1 MNRNYLNHIDLE
13 RIKKSDRGMVKWE
26 PFRSITEQWTGL
38 HNVMEDLNKID
49 KPVLSDDQLE
59 EINQVLAEALQNKRE
74 VYLTY
79 FKNGQCITETC
90 KIHMIN
96 LHNKNLYYIDDVFEF
111 KNELPLSEV
120 LDIRFV

>member
-1 MNRNYLNHIDLE
+1 MNPDVLRQAKEGKL
-13 RIKKSDRGMVKWE
+13 RDRGMVKWE

-38 HNVMEDLNKID
+38 HNVMEDLNKIE

-59 EINQVLAEALQNKRE
+59 EINQVLAEALQNKKE

-79 FKNGQCITETC
+79 YKNGQCITETC

>member
-1 MNRNYLNHIDLE
+1 
-13 RIKKSDRGMVKWE
+13 MVKWE

-38 HNVMEDLNKID
+38 HNIMEDLNKIEN
-49 KPVLSDDQLE
+49 PILSDDQLE
-59 EINQVLAEALQNKRE
+59 EINQVLAEALQNKKR

-79 FKNGQCITETC
+79 YKNDQCIAETC
-90 KIHMIN
+90 MIHMIN

-120 LDIRFV
+120 LDFKFV